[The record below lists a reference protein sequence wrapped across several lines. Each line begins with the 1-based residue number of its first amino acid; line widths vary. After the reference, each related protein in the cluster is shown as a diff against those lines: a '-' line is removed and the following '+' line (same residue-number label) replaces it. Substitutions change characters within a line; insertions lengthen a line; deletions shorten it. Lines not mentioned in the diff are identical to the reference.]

1 MDTSGSH
8 TGKPISV
15 KQRLYLAKC
24 QIFLRNKLEK
34 GVRAEKVA
42 NDDFLNTFLFR
53 FSNECIDIGSVTG
66 RLEVLSRLARATAG
80 ADRVI

>member
-1 MDTSGSH
+1 MSEGS
-8 TGKPISV
+8 
-15 KQRLYLAKC
+15 LYT
-24 QIFLRNKLEK
+24 
-34 GVRAEKVA
+34 EKVA

>member
-1 MDTSGSH
+1 MSDIPEEQIRKGSE
-8 TGKPISV
+8 GS
-15 KQRLYLAKC
+15 LYT
-24 QIFLRNKLEK
+24 
-34 GVRAEKVA
+34 EKVA